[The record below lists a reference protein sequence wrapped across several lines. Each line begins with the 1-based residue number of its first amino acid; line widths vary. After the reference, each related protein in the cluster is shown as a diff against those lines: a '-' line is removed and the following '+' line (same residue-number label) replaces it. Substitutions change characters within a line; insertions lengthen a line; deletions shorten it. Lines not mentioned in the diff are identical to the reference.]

1 MTPGEEGMEAR
12 KKTISFISQFVTQLQ
27 KLARSSHTHTHTV
40 HHYPFVELTKQC
52 SSTTR
57 PPTKAGA
64 NSLWLFFLLSTK
76 KTSEKKTKNLSSTF
90 PSRRDTKNRYWHHFS
105 VVFPYTHSPKRTKKK
120 EKRDKIEAL

>member
-12 KKTISFISQFVTQLQ
+12 KKLYPLSLSLSPNC
-27 KLARSSHTHTHTV
+27 KNSLALSPHTHTV
-40 HHYPFVELTKQC
+40 HHYPFVGLTKQF

-76 KTSEKKTKNLSSTF
+76 KTSEKNG
-90 PSRRDTKNRYWHHFS
+90 
-105 VVFPYTHSPKRTKKK
+105 
-120 EKRDKIEAL
+120 KI